1 MFRRL
6 LSTYPKYTIHS
17 PQYKVWSSLE
27 KDTQYRVWGYRNIE
41 NKPVWG
47 EVIKTDTEY
56 GFKREIVPSDLKY
69 KEPKNEEVENWDEYL
84 KKKKKKKTL
93 IWEGWIP

>member
-17 PQYKVWSSLE
+17 PQYRVWATLE
-27 KDTQYRVWGYRNIE
+27 KDKT
-41 NKPVWG
+41 PVWG
-47 EVIKTDTEY
+47 EVTKKDTGLDTTEY
-56 GFKREIVPSDLKY
+56 GFKRKVVPSDLKCEKP
-69 KEPKNEEVENWDEYL
+69 KEK
-84 KKKKKKKTL
+84 

>member
-17 PQYKVWSSLE
+17 PQY
-27 KDTQYRVWGYRNIE
+27 RVWGHRNIE

-47 EVIKTDTEY
+47 EVTKKDTGLDTTEY
-56 GFKREIVPSDLKY
+56 GFKREVVPSDLKCEKP
-69 KEPKNEEVENWDEYL
+69 KEK
-84 KKKKKKKTL
+84 
-93 IWEGWIP
+93 IWHGWIP